1 MSSFLDGTD
10 QLERELSPEPVKGP
24 AIGSVLLHSLIFGS
38 LLFYGALQGWFKHSL
53 WGSDGS
59 GSAIQV
65 NLVSSAIPLPS
76 KQPVNDNVLSTE
88 TPSEAPQIPE
98 QKTTQ
103 KVDTEAIPIPG
114 REKKPQKETQK
125 RNVVKPDKPVPQNR
139 AQYGEQSGSSMP
151 HATTQNF
158 QVGQTSVS
166 DASFGSLFGWYV
178 SQIDRQMNANG
189 YRNMADPSTPKG
201 AKASIE
207 FKIYRDG
214 SHGDV
219 QLEQSSGSR
228 SWDNVCVRAAQR
240 VDSFGP
246 LPGQY
251 RGSYLQVFYDC
262 TY

>member
-1 MSSFLDGTD
+1 MNNYLERAD
-10 QLERELSPEPVKGP
+10 QLERELSPEPFKGP
-24 AIGSVLLHSLIFGS
+24 AMGSVVLHSLLFGTV
-38 LLFYGALQGWFKHSL
+38 LFWGVMQGWFRHSL
-53 WGSDGS
+53 WGAEGS

-98 QKTTQ
+98 QKTMQ
-103 KVDTEAIPIPG
+103 KIDTDAIPIPG
-114 REKKPQKETQK
+114 KEKKPQKETQK
-125 RNVVKPDKPVPQNR
+125 RSVVKPDKPIEPNR
-139 AQYGEQSGSSMP
+139 AQYGEQSGSNIQRS
-151 HATTQNF
+151 TSQNF
-158 QVGQTSVS
+158 TVGQTSVA

-189 YRNMADPSTPKG
+189 YRNMADPSTRKG
-201 AKASIE
+201 AKASIQ

-219 QLEQSSGSR
+219 QLEQSSGSP
-228 SWDNVCVRAAQR
+228 SWDNVCIRAAQR
-240 VDSFGP
+240 VDSFGS